1 MNKEDTI
8 KVINNDE
15 IKDGHL
21 PEQSESQ
28 DDENQVLANF
38 FIKQRNGERKR
49 KVCKIIIIVSILIVL
64 LVMLILHINKENE
77 KREKLERWYY
87 SFWLNGFEYTYWLHN
102 YSIES
107 VREKMEL
114 HKAEI
119 EEASE
124 PWFRGGIG
132 ELLLNPYNSNPEVE
146 KWSEEEYEKHR
157 KEINA
162 ALWKDVAGK
171 FLPIYDYPET
181 QKEQKIR
188 IKKSQEAQAAIELLI
203 LGDEATQTE
212 YNSLLDIPP
221 DVFHTAIVLIEFYG
235 VRSQDD
241 AFLAKVNEL
250 KKLGVDIHQ
259 RSVETFWIGYV
270 H

>member
-1 MNKEDTI
+1 MNKEDII
-8 KVINNDE
+8 KVINDDE
-15 IKDGHL
+15 IKEGYL
-21 PEQSESQ
+21 PEQSECRG
-28 DDENQVLANF
+28 DEDQVFANF
-38 FIKQRNGERKR
+38 IIKQRNAERKR
-49 KVCKIIIIVSILIVL
+49 KVCKILIIISILIVL

-87 SFWLNGFEYTYWLHN
+87 SFWLNGIEDSYWINHSN
-102 YSIES
+102 IES
-107 VREKMEL
+107 ISKKMEL

-119 EEASE
+119 EEACE
-124 PWFRGGIG
+124 PWFHGGIG
-132 ELLLNPYNSNPEVE
+132 ELLLNPYYNPEVE

-171 FLPIYDYPET
+171 GLPIFDYPET
-181 QKEQKIR
+181 QKERKIR
-188 IKKSQEAQAAIELLI
+188 LEKSQEAQAAIELLI

-221 DVFHTAIVLIEFYG
+221 DVFNTAIILIEFYG
-235 VRSQDD
+235 VASQDD
-241 AFLAKVNEL
+241 AFLEKVKEL
-250 KKLGVDIHQ
+250 KKLEVDIDE
-259 RSVETFWIGYV
+259 RGVESFWIGYV

>member
-15 IKDGHL
+15 IKEGYL
-21 PEQSESQ
+21 PEQSECRG
-28 DDENQVLANF
+28 DEDQVFANF
-38 FIKQRNGERKR
+38 ISKQRNAEGKR
-49 KVCKIIIIVSILIVL
+49 KVCKILIIVSILIVL
-64 LVMLILHINKENE
+64 LVMLILHINKEKE

-87 SFWLNGFEYTYWLHN
+87 SFWLSGIDWIDHSN
-102 YSIES
+102 IES

-119 EEASE
+119 EEACE
-124 PWFRGGIG
+124 TWFRGGIG
-132 ELLLNPYNSNPEVE
+132 ELLLNPYYNPEVE

-171 FLPIYDYPET
+171 ILPIFDYPET

-188 IKKSQEAQAAIELLI
+188 VEKSQEAQAAIELLI

-221 DVFHTAIVLIEFYG
+221 DVFHTAIILIEFYG
-235 VRSQDD
+235 VMSQDD
-241 AFLAKVNEL
+241 AFLAKVKEL
-250 KKLGVDIHQ
+250 KKLEVDIHQ
-259 RSVETFWIGYV
+259 RSVETFWIGYLAGFS
-270 H
+270 